1 MTEWKTVKIGDLGK
15 IITGK
20 TPSTKVTSYWGND
33 VPFVTPRDIQ
43 ISRYIYMTEKL
54 LSTDGMFS
62 VRSSVLPKNAVCVS
76 CIGNI
81 GYVSLTLK
89 ECVSN
94 QQINSIVVSDEN
106 DACFV
111 YYLMK
116 SLWGYF
122 KKYEGQSTALS
133 ILNKSQFSNIDVN
146 IPPLEIQRKIAGIL
160 GVLDDR
166 IDVLRQENVVLEQ
179 MAQAVFQSWFVD
191 FDIVRAKAAGTPESE
206 VCEKYHITPELYA
219 LFPSALTPDNLPL
232 GWEKKKLGDLAFNA
246 SETHTAQD
254 VEKLIFINT
263 SDVKNGVFLHNK
275 YSVRSEM
282 PGQAKKSIKENDIL
296 YSEIRPINKHFAFV
310 NFDSKDYIVSTKFM
324 IIRSFDINNVF
335 YIYFFLT
342 LKETLNSFQALA
354 ENRSGTF
361 PQITFESIS
370 KTEIVFSNRELH
382 WYFSDYLKKTYTKIF
397 ENEKQIRTLEQTR
410 DALLPKLMNGEIEV

>member
-106 DACFV
+106 DACFA

-160 GVLDDR
+160 GALDDR
-166 IDVLRQENVVLEQ
+166 IDVLRRENVVLEQ

-232 GWEKKKLGDLAFNA
+232 GWEKKNLGDISQYSKEKTTNVNIETYVSTENMLPNYGGIEKASSVPETGQSTRYKAGNVLISNIRPYFKKIWFADREGSCSNDVLVFSLIA
-246 SETHTAQD
+246 SENVCCIQSLH
-254 VEKLIFINT
+254 KMPFLI
-263 SDVKNGVFLHNK
+263 L
-275 YSVRSEM
+275 
-282 PGQAKKSIKENDIL
+282 
-296 YSEIRPINKHFAFV
+296 
-310 NFDSKDYIVSTKFM
+310 
-324 IIRSFDINNVF
+324 
-335 YIYFFLT
+335 
-342 LKETLNSFQALA
+342 
-354 ENRSGTF
+354 
-361 PQITFESIS
+361 
-370 KTEIVFSNRELH
+370 
-382 WYFSDYLKKTYTKIF
+382 
-397 ENEKQIRTLEQTR
+397 
-410 DALLPKLMNGEIEV
+410 

>member
-1 MTEWKTVKIGDLGK
+1 MENIKMTEWKTVKIGDLGK

-62 VRSSVLPKNAVCVS
+62 VRSSVLPKNSVCVP

-106 DACFV
+106 DACFA

-160 GVLDDR
+160 GALDDR
-166 IDVLRQENVVLEQ
+166 IDVLRRENVVLEQ

-232 GWEKKKLGDLAFNA
+232 GWEKKNLGDISQYSKEKTTNVNIETYVSTENMLPNYGGIEKA
-246 SETHTAQD
+246 SSVPETGQSTRYKAGNVLISNIRPYFKKIWFADREGSCSNDVLVFSSNSIGKCMLYSILAQD
-254 VEKLIFINT
+254 AFFDFVMSGANGDKMPRGNKKHIMTYPVIFPNM
-263 SDVKNGVFLHNK
+263 DLLNK
-275 YSVRSEM
+275 FENLVASLFD
-282 PGQAKKSIKENDIL
+282 KKSKN
-296 YSEIRPINKHFAFV
+296 A
-310 NFDSKDYIVSTKFM
+310 
-324 IIRSFDINNVF
+324 
-335 YIYFFLT
+335 
-342 LKETLNSFQALA
+342 Q
-354 ENRSGTF
+354 
-361 PQITFESIS
+361 
-370 KTEIVFSNRELH
+370 
-382 WYFSDYLKKTYTKIF
+382 
-397 ENEKQIRTLEQTR
+397 QIRALSATR

>member
-1 MTEWKTVKIGDLGK
+1 MENIKMTEWKTVKIGDLGK

-106 DACFV
+106 DACFA

-160 GVLDDR
+160 GALDDR
-166 IDVLRQENVVLEQ
+166 IDVLRRENVVLEQ

-232 GWEKKKLGDLAFNA
+232 GWEKKNLGDISQYSKEKTTNVNIETYVSTENMLPNYGGIEKA
-246 SETHTAQD
+246 SSVPETGQSTRYKAGNVLISNIRPYFKKIWFADREGSCSNDVLVFSSNSIGKCMLYSILAQD
-254 VEKLIFINT
+254 AFFDFVMSGANGDKMPRGNKKHIMTYPVIFPNM
-263 SDVKNGVFLHNK
+263 DLLNK
-275 YSVRSEM
+275 FENLVASLFD
-282 PGQAKKSIKENDIL
+282 KKSKN
-296 YSEIRPINKHFAFV
+296 A
-310 NFDSKDYIVSTKFM
+310 
-324 IIRSFDINNVF
+324 
-335 YIYFFLT
+335 
-342 LKETLNSFQALA
+342 Q
-354 ENRSGTF
+354 
-361 PQITFESIS
+361 
-370 KTEIVFSNRELH
+370 
-382 WYFSDYLKKTYTKIF
+382 
-397 ENEKQIRTLEQTR
+397 QIRALSATR